1 MSKNVVDM
9 TLRANMDLSNITSD
23 ISQIQNYLKKIS
35 LSPETKR
42 SFDNLFDEA
51 TSDLEKIQKRIDKG
65 FKTKGDVI
73 GFEKAASGIDATFKK
88 IENKL
93 FKIYN
98 LSDKDLFKLDP
109 KLKGDIEAIEKK
121 FANMAEDFPQTIKD
135 GLKGLDK
142 TIENFKKESQKK
154 VGKEIINKVQNK
166 DYTGALALA
175 EKKLKAQQNVLANNP
190 AAEKTV
196 VPQIKTYN
204 EIIKVLQKAI
214 DYQDQFN
221 NKVKYLETEKA
232 ERYEETLKSIR
243 GALEGA
249 QRVASDASRGF
260 EQISSELRD
269 AGEETVNF
277 NSELDS
283 IKQKVS
289 YFFSLTNSV
298 MLFRRILQDT
308 INTTKELDAAMTE
321 TAVVTDFSVADMW
334 KDLPRYTNIAKE
346 LGTTIKGVYE
356 TMTLYYQQ
364 GLKTE
369 EVVEVGTETLKMAR
383 IAGLDY
389 AKATDFMTA
398 ALRGFNMEVNEL
410 NAQRVNDVYSELA
423 AITAADTQEIATA
436 MTKTASIASSAN
448 MEFETTA
455 AFLSQIIETT
465 RESAE
470 TAGTALKT
478 VIARFTE
485 LKKDPAEIGE
495 VDGEMIDANKIETA
509 LRTIGVALRDT
520 SGQFRELDDVFLDIS
535 AKWAGLDTNTQRY
548 IATMAAGSRQQSR
561 FIAMMSD
568 YGRTTELVG

>member
-9 TLRANMDLSNITSD
+9 TLRANMELSNITSD

-121 FANMAEDFPQTIKD
+121 FANMAEDFPQTIKE
-135 GLKGLDK
+135 GLKGLDGI
-142 TIENFKKESQKK
+142 IENFKKESQKK
-154 VGKEIINKVQNK
+154 VGKEIVNKVQNK

-175 EKKLKAQQNVLANNP
+175 EKKLRAQLNVLANNP

-221 NKVKYLETEKA
+221 NKAKYLETEKA

-260 EQISSELRD
+260 EQISSEL
-269 AGEETVNF
+269 
-277 NSELDS
+277 
-283 IKQKVS
+283 
-289 YFFSLTNSV
+289 
-298 MLFRRILQDT
+298 
-308 INTTKELDAAMTE
+308 
-321 TAVVTDFSVADMW
+321 
-334 KDLPRYTNIAKE
+334 
-346 LGTTIKGVYE
+346 
-356 TMTLYYQQ
+356 
-364 GLKTE
+364 
-369 EVVEVGTETLKMAR
+369 
-383 IAGLDY
+383 
-389 AKATDFMTA
+389 
-398 ALRGFNMEVNEL
+398 
-410 NAQRVNDVYSELA
+410 
-423 AITAADTQEIATA
+423 
-436 MTKTASIASSAN
+436 
-448 MEFETTA
+448 
-455 AFLSQIIETT
+455 
-465 RESAE
+465 
-470 TAGTALKT
+470 
-478 VIARFTE
+478 
-485 LKKDPAEIGE
+485 
-495 VDGEMIDANKIETA
+495 
-509 LRTIGVALRDT
+509 
-520 SGQFRELDDVFLDIS
+520 
-535 AKWAGLDTNTQRY
+535 
-548 IATMAAGSRQQSR
+548 
-561 FIAMMSD
+561 
-568 YGRTTELVG
+568 